1 MTSNYT
7 DISPCQPD
15 DRLCIAREYQLAVI
29 VVPAVLLSL
38 TLIVLALIFILLCC
52 NQRTRVRT
60 PKQYQSPQHTTN
72 HRNTHQSQHHNH
84 HHNRHPNHHRH
95 HLQGIDAPPG
105 INPLEHEEVPMRV
118 QNTHHNVKPTLAA
131 ARHASPERHRAAA
144 QHTDRDRHGAA
155 TRHASPDRRQAAER
169 RGSPERHGTVAPQTS
184 TERSFGNLSNVTAL
198 TPSLSVKPNDTIGL
212 YRARMDNRDVILRT
226 LKENASNDEKQ
237 HFLGFAS
244 FLGGLGPHP
253 FIPALPGVV
262 SVRSPLVIVMEEL
275 RHRDLLGFLWKCREG
290 NTSHEMT
297 EKRIFTMAG
306 QVASAL
312 DYLHNQGSVHGNIGA
327 RSILVG
333 ADMTAKLWGLSSA
346 YHRTRANSA
355 GQADDV
361 ELKKWQAPEL
371 LARRT
376 ASNKS
381 DVWSFGI
388 LLYEMVTLGD
398 PPFAQILS
406 TELLQY
412 LQRGKTVKR
421 PTNCST
427 ILYSI
432 MKSCCQWTPQGRP
445 SVPEL
450 IRLLRAGETSANG
463 STVLTVPEPLNLEKY
478 MREAGYGEAFNYAVL

>member
-15 DRLCIAREYQLAVI
+15 DKLCIAREYQLAVI
-29 VVPAVLLSL
+29 VVPALLLSL

-52 NQRTRVRT
+52 NQRKRTRVRT

-105 INPLEHEEVPMRV
+105 IDPLEHEEVPMRV
-118 QNTHHNVKPTLAA
+118 QNTRHNVKPTLAA
-131 ARHASPERHRAAA
+131 ARHASPERRRAAA
-144 QHTDRDRHGAA
+144 QHTDRDRHGGT
-155 TRHASPDRRQAAER
+155 TRH
-169 RGSPERHGTVAPQTS
+169 GSPERHGTVAPQTS
-184 TERSFGNLSNVTAL
+184 TERSFGNLSNVTPL
-198 TPSLSVKPNDTIGL
+198 TPSLSIKPNDTISL
-212 YRARMDNRDVILRT
+212 YRARMEQRDVILRT

-253 FIPALPGVV
+253 FIPALLGVV

-290 NTSHEMT
+290 NASHEMT

-327 RSILVG
+327 RSVLVG

-346 YHRTRANSA
+346 YHRTRTNSA
-355 GQADDV
+355 GQAEDV
-361 ELKKWQAPEL
+361 ELKKWQAPER

-376 ASNKS
+376 ASNKC

-398 PPFAQILS
+398 PPFAHILS

-427 ILYSI
+427 TLYSI

-450 IRLLRAGETSANG
+450 IRLLHAGETSANG

-478 MREAGYGEAFNYAVL
+478 MREAGYGEALNYAVL